1 MQDKLI
7 MITLNPFNLMQT
19 VTVHTPENQ
28 YSSQYIME
36 DVFNAALAIGEEQG
50 IYNIKIATVSFPREY
65 SEELANTARV
75 TATQKYGENKFEIE
89 VL

>member
-19 VTVHTPENQ
+19 VTIHTPENQ
-28 YSSQYIME
+28 YSSQYVME

-50 IYNIKIATVSFPREY
+50 IYNIKIATISFPREY
-65 SEELANTARV
+65 SEELANTARM
-75 TATQKYGENKFEIE
+75 AAIQKYGENKFEFE

>member
-1 MQDKLI
+1 METRLI

-19 VTVHTPENQ
+19 VTVHTPEQQ
-28 YSSQYIME
+28 YSTQYIME

-50 IYNIKIATVSFPREY
+50 IYNIKVATISFPKEY
-65 SEELANTARV
+65 SEKLANTARIA
-75 TATQKYGENKFEIE
+75 ATQKYGENKFEIE